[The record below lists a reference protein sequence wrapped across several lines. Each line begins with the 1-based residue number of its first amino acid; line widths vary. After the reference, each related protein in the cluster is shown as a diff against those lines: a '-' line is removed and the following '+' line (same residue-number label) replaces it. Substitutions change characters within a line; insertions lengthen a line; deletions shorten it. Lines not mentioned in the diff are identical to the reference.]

1 MRWTSRVLHSSTP
14 YLSLS
19 FGPSISLHFISCV
32 EFLLPLGPSLAR
44 RIIPFSS
51 FAGDCLSLIIII
63 LINYLLPLS
72 VQSIPYYICTSTST
86 METGHSAVSDCQRH
100 QLVLSHSIP
109 TYALSPL
116 STCLFVLIAMLTS
129 KSFHSSEWPAKRHW
143 TSKRLATAVI
153 R

>member
-72 VQSIPYYICTSTST
+72 VQSIYSVLHMYKYKYYGNRPLCCLGLSASST
-86 METGHSAVSDCQRH
+86 GLKPLHSYIRS
-100 QLVLSHSIP
+100 
-109 TYALSPL
+109 L
-116 STCLFVLIAMLTS
+116 STFYLSFRSHRYAHFQIFSLFRMAC
-129 KSFHSSEWPAKRHW
+129 
-143 TSKRLATAVI
+143 
-153 R
+153 